1 VRAWFQGFLRKTA
14 FFFLVFAWSKRGELL
29 AKHGQKYVV
38 ARQGRKIPS
47 VSQPDGDAGGLSA
60 LAPFF

>member
-1 VRAWFQGFLRKTA
+1 MRLGARLVSGVLGKIA
-14 FFFLVFAWSKRGELL
+14 FFPLVFAWSKRGELL

-47 VSQPDGDAGGLSA
+47 AFPTGR
-60 LAPFF
+60 